1 VTPFSGSKLWYP
13 VFAVRPLLL
22 QRIEPNWS
30 TRWHRHWHYIAERQ
44 NLRHLLAH
52 AEPAAVIAIDPLSAK
67 AALEARA
74 ATNSRVSVALATCF
88 TTSQAVELRDQGELT
103 DDRTARAIWD
113 LEREVIEHVDVVI
126 HNSEWQRESL
136 EVTRGLHPKRSVV
149 VWHGIPEV
157 VETTQLERPELGLG
171 PYDVVLINVGS
182 LEPRKNQLALLDLFA
197 ALRRGDARVKLLL
210 VGDGPLRPAIES
222 KIRRLDLTSR
232 VKVLGAAPDVPAL
245 LNLSDLYVHYSKAE
259 SFGLVLLEAARASL
273 PIAAVPV
280 GGAGEVQRELGGLA
294 LPADDAA
301 GGAALLGPLI
311 MNKGLRAERGRHAHE
326 RFGAMFTVNRMAQGH
341 LAALES
347 RSSA

>member
-1 VTPFSGSKLWYP
+1 M
-13 VFAVRPLLL
+13 
-22 QRIEPNWS
+22 
-30 TRWHRHWHYIAERQ
+30 
-44 NLRHLLAH
+44 
-52 AEPAAVIAIDPLSAK
+52 
-67 AALEARA
+67 
-74 ATNSRVSVALATCF
+74 
-88 TTSQAVELRDQGELT
+88 
-103 DDRTARAIWD
+103 
-113 LEREVIEHVDVVI
+113 
-126 HNSEWQRESL
+126 
-136 EVTRGLHPKRSVV
+136 
-149 VWHGIPEV
+149 
-157 VETTQLERPELGLG
+157 
-171 PYDVVLINVGS
+171 
-182 LEPRKNQLALLDLFA
+182 
-197 ALRRGDARVKLLL
+197 KLLL